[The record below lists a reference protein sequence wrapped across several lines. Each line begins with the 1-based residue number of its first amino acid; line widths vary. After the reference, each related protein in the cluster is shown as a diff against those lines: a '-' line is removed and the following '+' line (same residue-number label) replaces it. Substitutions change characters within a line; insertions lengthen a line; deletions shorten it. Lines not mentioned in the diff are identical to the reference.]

1 MAIFTGQ
8 LPPEWKKQKQ
18 FKCVVRN
25 GKVILSERAK
35 HYTLSNSPEAIRSRY
50 NFAFISKFVKNLRSI
65 LQINNIWQTRFPGE
79 KNLSNRL
86 REVIPGLDEE
96 RIPST
101 ANILTPRDGFEL
113 SALKADLTISRL
125 KLFINPPGHFPRKLR
140 RKQLKYAVK
149 GHPLF
154 L

>member
-25 GKVILSERAK
+25 GKVILSERAQ

-86 REVIPGLDEE
+86 REVIPGWMRREFPQL
-96 RIPST
+96 IIFS
-101 ANILTPRDGFEL
+101 LPRMVL
-113 SALKADLTISRL
+113 
-125 KLFINPPGHFPRKLR
+125 N
-140 RKQLKYAVK
+140 
-149 GHPLF
+149 F
-154 L
+154 LL